1 VSAGSVFTNLLKIA
15 FLLLLIVAIAFG
27 GLFWFDHL
35 GILDYNRFVKPFERY
50 LPVFMRRGKAV
61 TEDQLLL
68 DKEFLFKEKEILEA
82 EKKDLEVAH
91 ADLERRSLEIKELEA
106 KLGEEAKRL
115 DEEKKVLSEKM
126 GAYDNYKDNI
136 RKQAQYF
143 TNMPPKAAVDRLSQL
158 EDLLAIDIL
167 RQIDRNAEEQ
177 GRTSVVPYFL
187 SLMDPTRAAVLQ
199 RKMTK
204 TSGQE

>member
-1 VSAGSVFTNLLKIA
+1 MSAGSVFTNLMKIA

-35 GILDYNRFVKPFERY
+35 GILDYNRFVRPFGKY
-50 LPVFMRRGKAV
+50 LPAFMRRGKAV

-68 DKEFLFKEKEILEA
+68 DKEFLLKQGEILEA
-82 EKKDLEVAH
+82 GKKDLELAQ
-91 ADLERRSLEIKELEA
+91 ADLGRRSLEINEQEA

-115 DEEKKVLSEKM
+115 EEEKKVLSEKM

-143 TNMPPKAAVDRLSQL
+143 TNMPP
-158 EDLLAIDIL
+158 
-167 RQIDRNAEEQ
+167 N
-177 GRTSVVPYFL
+177 
-187 SLMDPTRAAVLQ
+187 DPTCSRPSHVITMSPAVRLVPSSVRSQ
-199 RKMTK
+199 AP
-204 TSGQE
+204 EY